1 MLWDNGV
8 QLERTDGEL
17 TVRSEPT
24 TAITKLCGALL
35 AGFALCALIGTRN
48 GIPDASVM
56 EDVVGWIGRIFM
68 VGFFMVSVSFV
79 FPRSVIT
86 IFDLRSRQILR
97 KENVFPWLNRARIYS
112 FAEIA
117 CVGVNKSDPNDYE
130 SARVVMSVL
139 ALKNG
144 TKLALGT
151 LNVFRSY
158 VSESDRAK
166 SIDAISEATGIA
178 KCDEGR

>member
-8 QLERTDGEL
+8 RLERTDDEL

-35 AGFALCALIGTRN
+35 AGFALHALINTRN
-48 GIPDASVM
+48 GIPDGSVM

-68 VGFFMVSVSFV
+68 ACFFIVSISFV

-86 IFDLRSRQILR
+86 IFDLRSRKILR
-97 KENVFPWLNRARIYS
+97 KEKVFPWLNRARTYS